1 MPVNNLNDA
10 NVLVGFETGDDAAV
24 YRLSDELA
32 LVQTLDFF
40 PPIVDDPFDYG
51 AIAAANALSDV
62 YAMGGRP
69 ISALN
74 VAAFPR
80 DLPLKIFASVLAGGM
95 EKATEA
101 GCSIV
106 GGHTVDDRE
115 PKYGLAVTG
124 LVEPGKHV
132 SNAAAQ
138 AGDCLVLTKAIGT
151 GVITT
156 AHKNDMA
163 DPDSLAEAVKSM
175 KTLNRG
181 ASEAMTSA
189 GANAATDVTGFGL
202 LGHLHSMMKASGTA
216 ARVSRSAIPVLPGVL
231 DLLEKDVAPGGT
243 HRNIESLEGH
253 LAMGQRT
260 PPNGPSVVVRPPDI
274 GRHAHQH
281 RRRRSATFSLGNLV
295 EKQQTLHAAV
305 VGEVTDGEPG
315 SITITP

>member
-1 MPVNNLNDA
+1 MS
-10 NVLVGFETGDDAAV
+10 DD
-24 YRLSDELA
+24 LA
-32 LVQTLDFF
+32 LVQTVDFF
-40 PPIVDDPFDYG
+40 PPIVDDPYDYG

-62 YAMGGRP
+62 YAVGGRP

-74 VAAFPR
+74 IAAFPR
-80 DLPLKIFASVLAGGM
+80 DLPLEIFASVLAGGM
-95 EKATEA
+95 DKATEA

-124 LVEPGKHV
+124 LVEPGKQV
-132 SNAAAQ
+132 SNATAKV
-138 AGDCLVLTKAIGT
+138 GDCLVLTKAIGT

-163 DPDSLAEAVKSM
+163 PPGALAEAVKSM
-175 KTLNRG
+175 KTLNKG
-181 ASEAMTSA
+181 AAEAMTAA

-202 LGHLHSMMKASGTA
+202 LGHLHSMMKASGSA

-231 DLLEKDVAPGGT
+231 ELLEKDVAPGGT

-253 LAMGQRT
+253 LVWDDELPQTDRLLLCDPQTSGGMLISIPAAKCDLLIR
-260 PPNGPSVVVRPPDI
+260 
-274 GRHAHQH
+274 
-281 RRRRSATFSLGNLV
+281 NLV
-295 EKQQTLHAAV
+295 EKETPYAVV

-315 SITITP
+315 SITITT

>member
-1 MPVNNLNDA
+1 MPVNNLNDS

-62 YAMGGRP
+62 YAVGGRP

-80 DLPLKIFASVLAGGM
+80 DLPLGIFASVLAGGM

-124 LVEPGKHV
+124 LVEPGKQV
-132 SNAAAQ
+132 TNAAAQ

-156 AHKNDMA
+156 AHKNDLA
-163 DPDSLAEAVKSM
+163 DPGPLAEAVKSM

-181 ASEAMTSA
+181 ASEAMIAA

-216 ARVSRSAIPVLPGVL
+216 ARISRSAIPVLPGVL
-231 DLLEKDVAPGGT
+231 ELLEKDVAPGGT

-253 LAMGQRT
+253 LVWDDGLPETDRLLLCDPQTSGGMLICIAAAKCDLLI
-260 PPNGPSVVVRPPDI
+260 S
-274 GRHAHQH
+274 
-281 RRRRSATFSLGNLV
+281 NLV
-295 EKQQTLHAAV
+295 EKETPYAAV

>member
-1 MPVNNLNDA
+1 MPVNNLNDS

-24 YRLSDELA
+24 YRLTDELA

-62 YAMGGRP
+62 YAVGGRP

-80 DLPLKIFASVLAGGM
+80 DLPLEIFASVLAGGM

-124 LVEPGKHV
+124 LVEPGKQV
-132 SNAAAQ
+132 TNAAAQ

-156 AHKNDMA
+156 AHKNDLA
-163 DPDSLAEAVKSM
+163 DPGPLAEAVKSM

-181 ASEAMTSA
+181 ASEAMIAA

-216 ARVSRSAIPVLPGVL
+216 ASVNRSAIPVLPGVL
-231 DLLEKDVAPGGT
+231 ELLEKDVAPGGT

-253 LAMGQRT
+253 LVWDDGLPETDRLLLCDPQTSGGMLICIAAAKCDLLIR
-260 PPNGPSVVVRPPDI
+260 
-274 GRHAHQH
+274 
-281 RRRRSATFSLGNLV
+281 NLV
-295 EKQQTLHAAV
+295 EKETPYAVV

-315 SITITP
+315 SITIMP

>member
-1 MPVNNLNDA
+1 M
-10 NVLVGFETGDDAAV
+10 VGFETGDDAAV

-62 YAMGGRP
+62 YAVGGRP

-80 DLPLKIFASVLAGGM
+80 DLPLEIFASVLAGGM

-124 LVEPGKHV
+124 LVEPGKQV
-132 SNAAAQ
+132 TNAAAQ
-138 AGDCLVLTKAIGT
+138 RGDCLVLTKAIGT

-163 DPDSLAEAVKSM
+163 PPDALAEAVKSM
-175 KTLNRG
+175 KTLNKG
-181 ASEAMTSA
+181 AAEAMIAA

-231 DLLEKDVAPGGT
+231 ELLEKDVAPGGT

-253 LAMGQRT
+253 LVWDDGLPKTDRLLLCDPQTSGGMLICIAAAKCDLLI
-260 PPNGPSVVVRPPDI
+260 S
-274 GRHAHQH
+274 
-281 RRRRSATFSLGNLV
+281 NLV
-295 EKQQTLHAAV
+295 EKETPYAAV

>member
-1 MPVNNLNDA
+1 M
-10 NVLVGFETGDDAAV
+10 
-24 YRLSDELA
+24 SDELA

-62 YAMGGRP
+62 YAVGGRP

-80 DLPLKIFASVLAGGM
+80 DLPLDIFASVLAGGM
-95 EKATEA
+95 DKATEA

-124 LVEPGKHV
+124 LVEPGKQV
-132 SNAAAQ
+132 SNAGAQ
-138 AGDCLVLTKAIGT
+138 AGDRLVLTKAIGT

-156 AHKNDMA
+156 AHKNDRA
-163 DPDSLAEAVKSM
+163 APGPLAEAVKSM

-181 ASEAMTSA
+181 ASEAMTAA

-202 LGHLHSMMKASGTA
+202 LGHLHSMMKASGT
-216 ARVSRSAIPVLPGVL
+216 P
-231 DLLEKDVAPGGT
+231 
-243 HRNIESLEGH
+243 
-253 LAMGQRT
+253 
-260 PPNGPSVVVRPPDI
+260 
-274 GRHAHQH
+274 
-281 RRRRSATFSLGNLV
+281 RRA
-295 EKQQTLHAAV
+295 
-305 VGEVTDGEPG
+305 
-315 SITITP
+315 

>member
-1 MPVNNLNDA
+1 M
-10 NVLVGFETGDDAAV
+10 
-24 YRLSDELA
+24 SDELA

-62 YAMGGRP
+62 YAVGGRP

-80 DLPLKIFASVLAGGM
+80 DLPLDIFASVLAGGM

-124 LVEPGKHV
+124 LVEPGKQV
-132 SNAAAQ
+132 SNAGAQ

-156 AHKNDMA
+156 AHKNDKA
-163 DPDSLAEAVKSM
+163 SHGSLAEAVRSM

-181 ASEAMTSA
+181 ASEAMTAA
-189 GANAATDVTGFGL
+189 GANAATDITGFGL

-216 ARVSRSAIPVLPGVL
+216 ARLSRSAIPVLPGVQE
-231 DLLEKDVAPGGT
+231 LLEQDVAPGGT

-253 LAMGQRT
+253 I
-260 PPNGPSVVVRPPDI
+260 DWDD
-274 GRHAHQH
+274 
-281 RRRRSATFSLGNLV
+281 SLPESDRLLLCDPQTSGGMLICIPAEKCDLLVEYLV
-295 EKQQTLHAAV
+295 EKQTLQAAI
-305 VGEVTDGEPG
+305 VGEVTDGERG
-315 SITITP
+315 TISIKP

>member
-1 MPVNNLNDA
+1 M
-10 NVLVGFETGDDAAV
+10 VGFETGDDAAV

-62 YAMGGRP
+62 YAVGGRP

-80 DLPLKIFASVLAGGM
+80 DLPLEIFASVLAGGM

-124 LVEPGKHV
+124 LVEPGKQV
-132 SNAAAQ
+132 SNATAQ

-156 AHKNDMA
+156 AHKNDLA
-163 DPDSLAEAVKSM
+163 DPGPLAEAVKSM

-181 ASEAMTSA
+181 ASEAMIAAS
-189 GANAATDVTGFGL
+189 ANAATDVTGFGL
-202 LGHLHSMMKASGTA
+202 LGHLHSMMKGSGTA
-216 ARVSRSAIPVLPGVL
+216 ARICRSAIPVLPGVL
-231 DLLEKDVAPGGT
+231 ELLEKDVAPGGT

-253 LAMGQRT
+253 LVWDDGLPETDRLLLCDPQTSGGMLICIAAAKCDLLI
-260 PPNGPSVVVRPPDI
+260 S
-274 GRHAHQH
+274 
-281 RRRRSATFSLGNLV
+281 NLV
-295 EKQQTLHAAV
+295 EKETPYAAV

>member
-1 MPVNNLNDA
+1 MPVNNLNDS

-24 YRLSDELA
+24 YRLTDELA

-62 YAMGGRP
+62 YAVGRRP

-80 DLPLKIFASVLAGGM
+80 DLPLEIFASVLAGGM

-124 LVEPGKHV
+124 LVEPGKQV
-132 SNAAAQ
+132 TNAAAQ

-156 AHKNDMA
+156 AHKNDLA
-163 DPDSLAEAVKSM
+163 DPGPLAEAVKSM

-181 ASEAMTSA
+181 ASEAMIAA

-216 ARVSRSAIPVLPGVL
+216 ARVNRSAIPVLPGVL
-231 DLLEKDVAPGGT
+231 ELLEKDVAPGGT

-253 LAMGQRT
+253 LVWDDELPQTDRLLLCDPQTSGGMLISIPAAKCDLLIR
-260 PPNGPSVVVRPPDI
+260 
-274 GRHAHQH
+274 
-281 RRRRSATFSLGNLV
+281 NLV
-295 EKQQTLHAAV
+295 EKETPYAVV

-315 SITITP
+315 SITITL

>member
-1 MPVNNLNDA
+1 M
-10 NVLVGFETGDDAAV
+10 
-24 YRLSDELA
+24 SDELA
-32 LVQTLDFF
+32 LVQTIDFF

-62 YAMGGRP
+62 YAVGGRP
-69 ISALN
+69 VSALN

-80 DLPLKIFASVLAGGM
+80 DLPLDIFASVLAGGM
-95 EKATEA
+95 DKATEA

-124 LVEPGKHV
+124 LVEPGKQV
-132 SNAAAQ
+132 SNAGAQ

-156 AHKNDMA
+156 AHKNDKA
-163 DPDSLAEAVKSM
+163 TPGLLAGAVRSM

-181 ASEAMTSA
+181 ASEAMTAAS
-189 GANAATDVTGFGL
+189 ANAATDITGFGL

-216 ARVSRSAIPVLPGVL
+216 ALLSRSAIPVLPGVQ
-231 DLLEKDVAPGGT
+231 DLLEQDVAPGGT

-253 LAMGQRT
+253 LDWDDALPESDRLLLCDPQTSGGMLICI
-260 PPNGPSVVVRPPDI
+260 PAEKCDLLVE
-274 GRHAHQH
+274 
-281 RRRRSATFSLGNLV
+281 NLV
-295 EKQQTLHAAV
+295 EKQTLQAAI
-305 VGEVTDGEPG
+305 VGEVTDGDPG
-315 SITITP
+315 TISIKP

>member
-1 MPVNNLNDA
+1 MS
-10 NVLVGFETGDDAAV
+10 TAV
-24 YRLSDELA
+24 
-32 LVQTLDFF
+32 
-40 PPIVDDPFDYG
+40 
-51 AIAAANALSDV
+51 
-62 YAMGGRP
+62 GGRP

-80 DLPLKIFASVLAGGM
+80 DLPLEIFASVLAGGM

-163 DPDSLAEAVKSM
+163 DAGPLAEAVKSM

-181 ASEAMTSA
+181 ASEAMTAA

-231 DLLEKDVAPGGT
+231 ELLEKDVAPGGT

-253 LAMGQRT
+253 LVWDDGLPQTDRLLLCDPQTSGGMLISIAAEKCDLLIR
-260 PPNGPSVVVRPPDI
+260 
-274 GRHAHQH
+274 
-281 RRRRSATFSLGNLV
+281 NLV
-295 EKQQTLHAAV
+295 EQQTLHAAV

>member
-1 MPVNNLNDA
+1 M
-10 NVLVGFETGDDAAV
+10 VGFETGDDAAV

-62 YAMGGRP
+62 YAVGGRP

-74 VAAFPR
+74 IAAFPR
-80 DLPLKIFASVLAGGM
+80 DLPLEIFASVLAGGM

-124 LVEPGKHV
+124 LVEPGKQV
-132 SNAAAQ
+132 SNATAQ

-156 AHKNDMA
+156 AHKNDLA
-163 DPDSLAEAVKSM
+163 DPGPLAEAVKSM

-181 ASEAMTSA
+181 ASEAMIAA

-216 ARVSRSAIPVLPGVL
+216 ARISRSAIPVLPGVL
-231 DLLEKDVAPGGT
+231 ELLEKDVAPGGT

-253 LAMGQRT
+253 LGW
-260 PPNGPSVVVRPPDI
+260 DD
-274 GRHAHQH
+274 
-281 RRRRSATFSLGNLV
+281 SLPETDRLLLCDPQTSGGMLICIAAAKCELLISNLV
-295 EKQQTLHAAV
+295 EKETPYAAI

-315 SITITP
+315 SITITR

>member
-1 MPVNNLNDA
+1 M
-10 NVLVGFETGDDAAV
+10 
-24 YRLSDELA
+24 SDELA

-62 YAMGGRP
+62 YAVGGRP

-80 DLPLKIFASVLAGGM
+80 DLPLDIFASVLAGGM
-95 EKATEA
+95 DKATEA

-124 LVEPGKHV
+124 LVEPGKQV
-132 SNAAAQ
+132 SNAGAQ

-156 AHKNDMA
+156 AHKNDKA
-163 DPDSLAEAVKSM
+163 TPESLAEAVRSM

-181 ASEAMTSA
+181 ASEAMTAA
-189 GANAATDVTGFGL
+189 GANAATDITGFGL

-216 ARVSRSAIPVLPGVL
+216 ARLSRSAIPVLPGVQE
-231 DLLEKDVAPGGT
+231 LLEQDVAPGGT

-253 LAMGQRT
+253 VDWDDALPESDRLLLCDPQTSGGMLICIPAEKC
-260 PPNGPSVVVRPPDI
+260 DLLI
-274 GRHAHQH
+274 E
-281 RRRRSATFSLGNLV
+281 NLV
-295 EKQQTLHAAV
+295 EQRTLQAAI
-305 VGEVTDGEPG
+305 VGEVTDGERG
-315 SITITP
+315 KISIRP

>member
-1 MPVNNLNDA
+1 MPVNSLDDS

-62 YAMGGRP
+62 YAVGGRP

-80 DLPLKIFASVLAGGM
+80 DLPLDIFASVLAGGM
-95 EKATEA
+95 DKATEA

-124 LVEPGKHV
+124 LVEPGKQV
-132 SNAAAQ
+132 SNAGAQ
-138 AGDCLVLTKAIGT
+138 AGDRLVLTKAIGT

-156 AHKNDMA
+156 AHKNDKA
-163 DPDSLAEAVKSM
+163 APRPLAEAVKSM

-181 ASEAMTSA
+181 ASEAMTAA

-216 ARVSRSAIPVLPGVL
+216 ARISRSAVPVLPGVVE
-231 DLLEKDVAPGGT
+231 LLEQDVAPGGT
-243 HRNIESLEGH
+243 HRNIESLNDH
-253 LAMGQRT
+253 LAWDDALPESDRLLLCDPQTSGGMLICI
-260 PPNGPSVVVRPPDI
+260 PAVKCDLLI
-274 GRHAHQH
+274 
-281 RRRRSATFSLGNLV
+281 
-295 EKQQTLHAAV
+295 EKLAEKQTLHAAV
-305 VGEVTDGEPG
+305 VGEVTAGEPG
-315 SITITP
+315 SIAISA